1 MPWTATVILDADKS
15 DVGTATA
22 VWNAGQADEFHYS
35 RRVKVNLAEGRAFA
49 AEAVAARDVD
59 VAKKAQ
65 ETSLSGTLANLLAQE
80 EAK

>member
-1 MPWTATVILDADKS
+1 MWTATIVLDDDKS
-15 DVGTATA
+15 NVGTATA

-35 RRVKVNLAEGRAFA
+35 RRVTVNLAEGRAFA

-59 VAKKAQ
+59 VAKKTQ
-65 ETSLSGTLANLLAQE
+65 EASLAGTLANLLAQE